1 MVNVTNPSHHPLII
15 QPVLLHHYAKSK
27 SIVGLFSEQ
36 FDLNLK
42 FDFSDSQSSPF
53 TFSTEDIITES
64 SMSPV
69 VLQPDDPYQIT
80 VTFSPSEV
88 LVADTLLL
96 IRNNL
101 TVFDYV
107 VLRGRGIRD
116 VFSIDGIQPSSNPLM
131 FEFTQQM
138 MERCQGESMAWWEES
153 VCVCVNVWGFP
164 PNKRVVRILSPL
176 KNIEERGIF
185 PRGKSQGPT
194 PMHSSDTIAL
204 LFYFCSRLL
213 V

>member
-1 MVNVTNPSHHPLII
+1 MVNVTNPSQHPLII
-15 QPVLLHHYAKSK
+15 QPVLLHYYAKSK
-27 SIVGLFSEQ
+27 SIVDLFSEQ
-36 FDLNLK
+36 FDPNLK
-42 FDFSDSQSSPF
+42 HFDFGDSQSNPF
-53 TFSTEDIITES
+53 TFSTEDDTVDTES

-80 VTFSPSEV
+80 VTFSPKEV

-138 MERCQGESMAWWEES
+138 MERCQGESI
-153 VCVCVNVWGFP
+153 V
-164 PNKRVVRILSPL
+164 
-176 KNIEERGIF
+176 
-185 PRGKSQGPT
+185 
-194 PMHSSDTIAL
+194 
-204 LFYFCSRLL
+204 
-213 V
+213 